1 MPRQVGRADTSAELD
16 LLSDAARV
24 QELVNRASRL
34 VGQFGPLGEPSKVND
49 VLKALADYS
58 MLDIEDIC
66 GAAQRAAGTDPERF
80 IGSYGDL
87 YVAVE
92 TADRAVGQVELLEER
107 GRIGDAARVTAVCEL
122 IRTSFVDLSSEF
134 RRFDQSSTSI
144 LAKAHIDAL
153 PLARKPVEQA
163 ILQSATVDTTDIA
176 KVSASQLAISNAYY
190 ESVLA
195 QAKRSFNA
203 AVVTATVGSL
213 FFLAAIYTASVEK
226 SLAVPVIGALSGSVV
241 EVIAG
246 LNFWLYTRTSA
257 QLDAFHLRLER
268 MQRFLVANSVC
279 QTLRGKTRESALA
292 NLINTVVGDDTAAV
306 IGVTPVGPEQ

>member
-1 MPRQVGRADTSAELD
+1 MPNQTERAGSAGLD

-24 QELVNRASRL
+24 QQLVDRATQLIGR
-34 VGQFGPLGEPSKVND
+34 VGPAGEPGKVND
-49 VLKALADYS
+49 TLKALADYS

-66 GAAQRAAGTDPERF
+66 DAAQRAADTDAERF
-80 IGSYGDL
+80 VSSYGDL
-87 YVAVE
+87 YVALE

-107 GRIGDAARVTAVCEL
+107 GKISDAARVTAACEL
-122 IRTSFVDLSSEF
+122 IRTSFADLSGEF

-144 LAKAHIDAL
+144 LAKAHVDAL

-163 ILQSATVDTTDIA
+163 ILQSATVDATDIA
-176 KVSASQLAISNAYY
+176 KVSASQLVISNAYY

-213 FFLAAIYTASVEK
+213 FFLVAIYEASAEK
-226 SLAVPVIGALSGSVV
+226 SLAVPIIGALSGSVV

-279 QTLRGKTRESALA
+279 QTLRGKARETALA
-292 NLINTVVGDDTAAV
+292 NLINTVVGDATVAAT
-306 IGVTPVGPEQ
+306 GVMPVESEL